1 MEELG
6 QQGHDGCGRHIGR
19 HPDGHSCH
27 PRILIHH
34 WPILVALELLML
46 GLS

>member
-6 QQGHDGCGRHIGR
+6 QQDHDGCGRHIGR
-19 HPDGHSCH
+19 NPDGHSCH
-27 PRILIHH
+27 PCVLVHD
-34 WPILVALELLML
+34 WPPLVGLELLVL